1 MKRII
6 TLILAAAMLFGLS
19 AAVSADFIGPY
30 KPYKDA
36 YVSNRKGTT
45 FYYDDTENGGYLS
58 THIPYR
64 TRVSAHMNFSGGFEE
79 SDYIEERTVCRVVW
93 NGTEGFVPASD
104 ISLFTEKKTDEAT
117 EIITEKTTEA
127 TTAKPE
133 PETKTTQ
140 RMSAAAELTTAEE
153 TTAEETTPATTAAG
167 TTAPSTTGEETA
179 QEAVKPA
186 AQEKA
191 GQESAMI
198 KICVAAAAV
207 VALTAGVTIA
217 LVRKKNGSK

>member
-19 AAVSADFIGPY
+19 AAVSADIIGPY

-64 TRVSAHMNFSGGFEE
+64 TTVSAHMNFSGGFDA
-79 SDYIEERTVCRVVW
+79 SDYIAERTVCRVVW
-93 NGTEGFVPASD
+93 NDTEGFVPVSD
-104 ISLFTEKKTDEAT
+104 ISLFTEEKTDETT
-117 EIITEKTTEA
+117 EITTEKTTEA

-133 PETKTTQ
+133 PETKITQ
-140 RMSAAAELTTAEE
+140 RMSAAAEV
-153 TTAEETTPATTAAG
+153 TTAEETTPATTAPG

>member
-6 TLILAAAMLFGLS
+6 TLILAAAILFGLS
-19 AAVSADFIGPY
+19 AAVSADFMGPSY

-58 THIPYR
+58 THIPYG
-64 TRVSAHMNFSGGFEE
+64 TTVSAHMNFAGGFEA

-93 NGTEGFVPASD
+93 NGTEGFVPDSD
-104 ISLFTEKKTDEAT
+104 ISLFTEKKTDETT
-117 EIITEKTTEA
+117 EITTGKTTEA
-127 TTAKPE
+127 TTAP
-133 PETKTTQ
+133 
-140 RMSAAAELTTAEE
+140 
-153 TTAEETTPATTAAG
+153 G

-179 QEAVKPA
+179 QETVKPA